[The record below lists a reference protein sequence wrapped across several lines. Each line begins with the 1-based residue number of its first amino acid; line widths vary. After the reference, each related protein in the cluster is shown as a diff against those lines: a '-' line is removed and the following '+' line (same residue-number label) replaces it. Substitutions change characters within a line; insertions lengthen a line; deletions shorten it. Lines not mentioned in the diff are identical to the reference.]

1 MEEFNLNVTSEFIST
16 AAYLLELKS
25 KSLIPSLSDKERKEY
40 EYKRELLFRRIEEY
54 ARLKQ
59 LAEELSRKD
68 SAEQYPVKVLYTFP
82 KVDEKKLVNI
92 VKAAIKELEVKQKV
106 YVIKKENYSLEKV
119 MEEIEQ
125 SYDSISLYELLRN
138 STSKYE
144 IIIKFLAILELIRF
158 EKFIIDENLVLKKVV
173 KANVAV

>member
-1 MEEFNLNVTSEFIST
+1 MDILFKLETFEGPLDLLLYLVQKKQIDIRQLSISQLADEFLYYINQMEEFNLNVTSEFIST

-82 KVDEKKLVNI
+82 KVDEKKTC
-92 VKAAIKELEVKQKV
+92 K
-106 YVIKKENYSLEKV
+106 YS
-119 MEEIEQ
+119 
-125 SYDSISLYELLRN
+125 
-138 STSKYE
+138 
-144 IIIKFLAILELIRF
+144 
-158 EKFIIDENLVLKKVV
+158 
-173 KANVAV
+173 